1 MENEKAKVEMVQ
13 FSVPRLAKK
22 ELENLQFLLLE
33 RIHFLV
39 ESVLEEGE
47 PLNETFAEIS
57 GYVSTLKK
65 LN

>member
-1 MENEKAKVEMVQ
+1 MKNEKAKVEMVQ

-39 ESVLEEGE
+39 ESVLEDGE

-57 GYVSTLKK
+57 SYVSTLKK

>member
-47 PLNETFAEIS
+47 PLNETFAEIL

>member
-39 ESVLEEGE
+39 ESVLEDGE

>member
-1 MENEKAKVEMVQ
+1 MKNEKAKVEMVQ

-39 ESVLEEGE
+39 ESVLEDGE